1 MTDRVSSTNID
12 PRTIGLI
19 TARQAWHYRIVPA
32 YSLNS
37 GIELFID
44 QGLVGRG
51 EEGKLGRGEE
61 GKMGQAVADE
71 LEILIGKSVALHPI
85 PTAELEGLLEK
96 YYPNHQQDARQQ
108 NAYYSGDADYF
119 LTALITEAV
128 NLKSSDI
135 HIEAYEEKCRV
146 RIRIDGMLVQRY
158 FIEKA
163 RYPSLINKIKI
174 IANLD
179 IAEKRLPQD
188 GRIYFEHAGLKLDI
202 RVSVLP
208 TLHGEKVVLRLLN
221 NDAANIDIQSL
232 GFSGFDLNNYL
243 EGVKKPNG
251 ILLISGP
258 TGSGKTTTL
267 YATLKLL
274 NKETRNILTIED
286 PIEYTL
292 EGINQVQ
299 LKEAIGLSFAAA
311 LRNFLRQD
319 PDIIMLGE
327 IRDVETANMAIR
339 AALTGH
345 LVLSTIHT
353 NSAWGTIS
361 RLIDM
366 GIPPFLLAGTLN
378 TTVAQRLVRLLC
390 ADCKVCLPFAESSY
404 PKQYRPLRRVAM
416 QWIPKGCDRC
426 FNTGYRGRKAVY
438 EVIPIDEELAQ
449 GIRNSAYDVSGLLK
463 ERSIRTLA
471 ENAFELFESGMTSLE
486 EIYPL
491 LVT

>member
-1 MTDRVSSTNID
+1 MTDQAGSTNID
-12 PRTIGLI
+12 PRLIGLI
-19 TARQAWHYRIVPA
+19 TARQARHYRIVPKF
-32 YSLNS
+32 SLNGNLQLYIDEENKEA
-37 GIELFID
+37 GIT
-44 QGLVGRG
+44 
-51 EEGKLGRGEE
+51 
-61 GKMGQAVADE
+61 DE
-71 LEILIGKSVALHPI
+71 LEMLIGKSVALYKKPS
-85 PTAELEGLLEK
+85 AEIERLLEK
-96 YYPNHQQDARQQ
+96 YYPNNQQDARQQ
-108 NAYYSGDADYF
+108 NAYYTGDADLF
-119 LTALITEAV
+119 LNALITETV

-158 FIEKA
+158 FIEKS

-174 IANLD
+174 ISNLD

-188 GRIYFEHAGLKLDI
+188 GRIYFEHGGCKLDI

-208 TLHGEKVVLRLLN
+208 TLYGEKIVLRLLN

-232 GFSGFDLNNYL
+232 GFSDFDIGNYL

-292 EGINQVQ
+292 DGINQVQ

-366 GIPPFLLAGTLN
+366 GIPPFLLASTLN

-390 ADCKVCLPFAESSY
+390 PECKVAMPFNESSY
-404 PKQYRPLRRVAM
+404 PRKFTPFRKVTSQFV
-416 QWIPKGCDRC
+416 PKGCGNC

-438 EVIPIDEELAQ
+438 EVIPIDGELTHC
-449 GIRNSAYDVSGLLK
+449 IKNSSFDVAELLK
-463 ERSIRTLA
+463 ERNIKTLA
-471 ENAFELFESGMTSLE
+471 ENSFELFENGMTSLE
-486 EIYPL
+486 EIYSL
-491 LVT
+491 L